1 MKRILSLLVAL
12 LTAYSLTW
20 AQPEEI
26 SLSLINVN
34 LADAL
39 LRIDSV
45 STTKRIQFIYDE
57 LEQYRVNNRFYR
69 LSVDDAVR
77 QAVGYLPMRVLF
89 TPEYIFVESAEHQ
102 GASHLDSLMNG
113 ISRMVE
119 LDEVRVQGK
128 NLVFDH
134 GAYLTVI
141 PRPRDVKAS
150 ARGIVLLAAMQLPG
164 LRVDVAQENI
174 TVNGGMPI
182 LMVNGKERSKERVM
196 NLNPEKILRIEYSNN
211 PSIRYMDRGAT
222 GIINI
227 ILREPED
234 GGSVMVRA
242 NTAFT
247 TGFVNGY
254 VMASY
259 NKGPHEIALEY
270 NLNTRNYGQNP
281 VMIHEQY
288 LDTRFCGSE
297 DYELNN
303 PFYYIDN
310 ALSLEYTYQPTDTTM
325 FIATLTGNHTNG
337 NRDGEGTGRRS
348 LTDQEST
355 SITRTDYN
363 HMRMLSPTLDL
374 FFSHKLPLGQKLE
387 VNVVG
392 EYNSSIN
399 ETITS
404 YRQADDEQ
412 HYHVSTDNHGY
423 SLSGEAVYS
432 KNWRQVEGRCG
443 IQYQHNLA
451 RNAYLEDVRSEM
463 AKDNTYLYAEVRG
476 PLGQKLFYTL
486 GSGLKLLSVK
496 NSQWMGLSEQYD
508 ESSAYLR
515 NMTTFNLNYKLSSQL
530 SVQYT
535 GQYRPDLPTLA
546 QLSPVIQV
554 GGFFTASMGN
564 KNLKPSANFTNRLAL
579 RYHHE
584 PSRFYANVIP
594 IFHYT
599 SSPITETMTYSQI
612 QGINRYISHPDNG
625 DYASRLALQVE
636 FGVNNLWDHVS
647 LSVDGTWKEERTVG
661 TTMAQMDDA
670 CPYSHVHRNFTSNI
684 SVNGVWNNFVTGC
697 YFTMTPEWTLMGE
710 HIYKSEVSQSI
721 FAQYRLDAWTFT
733 LDWICPF
740 NPNGYSYES
749 KSMNTLTPWHR
760 KNWTRKNANMIALG
774 IVYKANFGKSFQK
787 GLKTLHNGGYD
798 SGSVR

>member
-1 MKRILSLLVAL
+1 MKRILLQVVVFLSSCSFAW
-12 LTAYSLTW
+12 TQS
-20 AQPEEI
+20 EGI
-26 SLSLINVN
+26 SLSLINTN

-57 LEQYRVNNRFYR
+57 LEQYRVNNRFYG
-69 LSVDDAVR
+69 LTVDDAVR

-89 TPEYIFVESAEHQ
+89 TPEYIFVESADHQ
-102 GASHLDSLMNG
+102 GASRLDSLMNG
-113 ISRMVE
+113 VSRMVE
-119 LDEVRVQGK
+119 LEEVRVQGK

-150 ARGIVLLAAMQLPG
+150 GRGIVLLAAQQLPG
-164 LRVDVAQENI
+164 LHVDVAQENI
-174 TVNGGMPI
+174 TVNGGTPI

-196 NLNPEKILRIEYSNN
+196 NLNPDKILRIEYSNN

-227 ILREPED
+227 VLREPED
-234 GGSVMVRA
+234 GGSVLLRA

-254 VMASY
+254 LMASY

-270 NLNTRNYGQNP
+270 NLNTRRYGQNP

-288 LDTRFCGSE
+288 LDPRLCGSE

-303 PFYYIDN
+303 PFYYIAN
-310 ALSLEYTYQPTDTTM
+310 ALSLEYTFQPTDSTM
-325 FIATLTGNHTNG
+325 FIATLTGNHTNS
-337 NRDGEGTGRRS
+337 NREGEGTGIRT
-348 LTDQEST
+348 LANQDPIT
-355 SITRTDYN
+355 ITRTDYN

-374 FFSHKLPLGQKLE
+374 FVSHRLPRDQKLE

-392 EYNSSIN
+392 EYNSSVN
-399 ETITS
+399 ATS
-404 YRQADDEQ
+404 TGYRQADQEQ
-412 HYHVSTDNHGY
+412 HYQVSTVNHGY

-432 KNWRQVEGRCG
+432 KNWHGQEGRLG

-451 RNAYLEDVRSEM
+451 HNAYLSDVSSSM
-463 AKDNTYLYAEVRG
+463 TKDNTYLYAEVQGSVG
-476 PLGQKLFYTL
+476 PRLYYTL
-486 GSGLKLLSVK
+486 GSGLKVLSVS
-496 NSQWMGLSEQYD
+496 NSQWSGPAEQYD

-515 NMTTFNLNYKLSSQL
+515 NMTTFNLSYKLSSQL
-530 SVQYT
+530 SVHYT

-564 KNLKPSANFTNRLAL
+564 KSLKPSANFANRLAL
-579 RYHHE
+579 RYHPE
-584 PSRFYANVIP
+584 QSRFYANVTP
-594 IFHYT
+594 IFDYT
-599 SSPITETMTYSQI
+599 SSPITETMTYSQF
-612 QGINRYISHPDNG
+612 QGVNRYISHPDNG

-636 FGVNNLWDHVS
+636 WGINNLWDHVN
-647 LSVDGTWKEERTVG
+647 LWMDGTWKEERTVG

-697 YFTMTPEWTLMGE
+697 YFTMTPEWTLMGQNV
-710 HIYKSEVSQSI
+710 YKSEASQSI
-721 FAQYRLDAWTFT
+721 FAQYRLNAWTFT
-733 LDWICPF
+733 LDWLCPF
-740 NPNGYSYES
+740 NPHGYSYES
-749 KSMNTLTPWHR
+749 KGMNTLTPWHR

-787 GLKTLHNGGYD
+787 GQKTLHNGGYD